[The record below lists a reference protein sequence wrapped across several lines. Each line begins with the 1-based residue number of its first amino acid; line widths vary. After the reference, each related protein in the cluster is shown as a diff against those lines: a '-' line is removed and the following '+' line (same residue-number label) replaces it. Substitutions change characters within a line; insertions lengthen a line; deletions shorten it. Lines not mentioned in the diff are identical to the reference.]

1 MKIALIGASGNVG
14 QRVTAEAV
22 SRGHEVI
29 AIARNVESIEAK
41 PGVTPV
47 AADMTDEAQILAAI
61 DGADVVVLSVRFQG
75 LDFEPVLQTIA
86 KSGAKRLL
94 IVGGAASLYVAP
106 DLQLIDTEGFPD
118 FIKVEAEPARQ
129 ALKRL
134 EGDKTINWTFL
145 SPSVFFGPGERTG
158 TFRLGKDELL
168 TAEDGKSHISYEDYS
183 IALLDEIESPKHEGE
198 RFTVGY

>member
-14 QRVTAEAV
+14 QRVTAEAL
-22 SRGHEVI
+22 SRGYEVI
-29 AIARNVESIEAK
+29 AIARNVASIEAK

-47 AADMTDEAQILAAI
+47 AADLTNESQILDAI
-61 DGADVVVLSVRFQG
+61 KGADVLVLSVRFQD
-75 LDFEPVLQTIA
+75 LDFEPVLSTIA
-86 KSGAKRLL
+86 KSGVSRLL
-94 IVGGAASLYVAP
+94 VVGGAASLEVAP
-106 DLQLIDTEGFPD
+106 GVQLIDTEGFPD

-134 EGDKTINWTFL
+134 QAEKAINWTFL

-168 TAEDGKSHISYEDYS
+168 TAADGKSHISYEDYS
-183 IALLDEIESPKHEGE
+183 IALLDEIETPKHEGE